1 MRGFTRFVLWYAA
14 VVVILAAFGLV
25 LGALKISTQRNEVAT
40 NILGPHGI
48 VFGLVLP
55 TMIFAFVPIFV
66 IWIVSRIASLLRKNR

>member
-25 LGALKISTQRNEVAT
+25 LGALKISTQGNDVLT

-55 TMIFAFVPIFV
+55 AMIYAFVPIFV